1 MLEDIFVVGFM
12 GVLLGA
18 AVVFAL
24 EPNIGWKNG
33 LSRGGLGIVGTIFVS
48 FTAYFV
54 FEIYQITTGGRIR
67 EMNAAKRH
75 AISMEEM
82 EISTEPVASI
92 HDRLTQIE
100 NRLDTLSRNYI
111 NHLEHHVQDQ

>member
-82 EISTEPVASI
+82 VISTETVPSI
-92 HDRLTQIE
+92 HDRLTRIE
-100 NRLDTLSRNYI
+100 DRLESLSRNYTER
-111 NHLEHHVQDQ
+111 L